1 MNRMMA
7 RRSYTMQLPRQYA
20 TAEPTDVV
28 KIPNKVDPT
37 HFDQYYVT
45 QVDIG
50 ANGVVKVTAVDHV
63 YVDPN
68 LAPTDQVASDLDVA
82 VGSATSLPTTSQTVP
97 FLFDCP
103 FLLDTDPDKPG
114 FYVVLAGAFEGWSGG
129 QLYVDM
135 ASPTIASA
143 YGQEIVTPTSGS
155 AWVMI
160 SSNAINVPQGVV
172 LNTLNAGMHAC
183 YFDRASALIVRVA
196 NGMALVNA
204 NESDMLVQNL
214 NVAMIGSEVVA
225 VRPGRR
231 PRQRPLA
238 ADQFPAG
245 PARHR
250 NATWTA
256 TSSARSSSA

>member
-1 MNRMMA
+1 M
-7 RRSYTMQLPRQYA
+7 
-20 TAEPTDVV
+20 
-28 KIPNKVDPT
+28 
-37 HFDQYYVT
+37 
-45 QVDIG
+45 
-50 ANGVVKVTAVDHV
+50 
-63 YVDPN
+63 
-68 LAPTDQVASDLDVA
+68 
-82 VGSATSLPTTSQTVP
+82 TSQTVP

-172 LNTLNAGMHAC
+172 LNTLSPGMHAC

-214 NVAMIGSEVVA
+214 NVAMIGSEVVQYA
-225 VRPGRR
+225 HAADLGNGLWRLTNFLRGLRGTERYMDSHAIGEKFVRLTTSLVRITTTAADLNQTDNFQAITIGANNSTAESFSFSDTGNAL
-231 PRQRPLA
+231 RPLTPYVY
-238 ADQFPAG
+238 QKF
-245 PARHR
+245 R
-250 NATWTA
+250 NVGTA
-256 TSSARSSSA
+256 T